1 MMRVKSFCVALVA
14 GLLAV
19 GSAQAAVV
27 TQTYYFTLGDFFDIA
42 AIPVAPP
49 ISSISG
55 AFTVTFDTD
64 ADVQDG
70 LTVVVDSLNG
80 VSVDSPIG
88 YTFWQAGGGY
98 PAYLSIG
105 GTQSTSQFIN
115 GGTNDFSL
123 SLKFTNPAMPE
134 LAICDDGYACGS
146 APGTTI
152 ASGYTRIGS
161 PDSYWL
167 AGSGSVSVPEPAAW
181 ALMLLGF
188 GVSGAVLRGQRRRL
202 QTA

>member
-1 MMRVKSFCVALVA
+1 MLRVKSFCAALAA

-19 GSAQAAVV
+19 GAAQAAVV
-27 TQTYYFTLGDFFDIA
+27 TQAYHFTLGNFFDIA
-42 AIPVAPP
+42 DSPVAPP

-64 ADVQDG
+64 FYLQNG
-70 LTVVVDSLNG
+70 LTVVVNSLNG
-80 VSVDSPIG
+80 VSVDSAIG
-88 YTFWQAGGGY
+88 YTFWPAVAGS

-105 GTQSTSQFIN
+105 GIESAAEYIN
-115 GGTNDFSL
+115 GGTNDFTL
-123 SLKFTNPAMPE
+123 SLKFTDPALPA
-134 LAICDDGYACGS
+134 LAICDDDYSCGS

-152 ASGYTRIGS
+152 ASGYTQRGS

-167 AGSGSVSVPEPAAW
+167 ARSGSIGVPEPAAW

-188 GVSGAVLRGQRRRL
+188 GVTGAALRGQVRRP